1 MPDVRLIDANAL
13 CDVLDEG
20 AYVQVYNSAGDA
32 VGRKP
37 MPIEFK
43 RFIDAQPTID
53 AVPVKRGHW
62 ITTQKTIDDNITTC
76 SNCKREFYIE
86 NLVEVGNEN
95 GYCEFCPS
103 CGADMRGDTD
113 ADS

>member
-1 MPDVRLIDANAL
+1 MPETRLIDVNEVRLIESDSDAYIGEWNDDYEKGFDDAIHKVMEL
-13 CDVLDEG
+13 PTV
-20 AYVQVYNSAGDA
+20 DA
-32 VGRKP
+32 VS
-37 MPIEFK
+37 
-43 RFIDAQPTID
+43 
-53 AVPVKRGHW
+53 VKRGHW

-86 NLVEVGNEN
+86 NLVEVGNED

-103 CGADMRGDTD
+103 CGADMREVTN

>member
-1 MPDVRLIDANAL
+1 MPETMLIDANAL
-13 CDVLDEG
+13 LKKLQEQQKYSSTTDSRGRAKAIVELIH
-20 AYVQVYNSAGDA
+20 APTVDA
-32 VGRKP
+32 K
-37 MPIEFK
+37 
-43 RFIDAQPTID
+43 
-53 AVPVKRGHW
+53 PVKRGHW

-103 CGADMRGDTD
+103 CGADMRGDE
-113 ADS
+113 